1 VEAVEPIRRAVD
13 RLLER
18 ADPILRRYDLHQLGA
33 RRTQRRIGNL
43 EHRFALY
50 TTRIGGLTPVPAGLA
65 AMHRR
70 YAHAYLLEDAYLRA
84 LANALPSRRF
94 GALPRTARR
103 QRAAIV
109 AWRVRLEAAAG
120 RLGVALPSD
129 LEQAGRGE
137 IAPSPRGD

>member
-1 VEAVEPIRRAVD
+1 
-13 RLLER
+13 L
-18 ADPILRRYDLHQLGA
+18 
-33 RRTQRRIGNL
+33 
-43 EHRFALY
+43 AL
-50 TTRIGGLTPVPAGLA
+50 A
-65 AMHRR
+65 HRR

-84 LANALPSRRF
+84 LAKALPSRRF
-94 GALPRTARR
+94 GALPSTARR

-120 RLGVALPSD
+120 RLGVALPAD